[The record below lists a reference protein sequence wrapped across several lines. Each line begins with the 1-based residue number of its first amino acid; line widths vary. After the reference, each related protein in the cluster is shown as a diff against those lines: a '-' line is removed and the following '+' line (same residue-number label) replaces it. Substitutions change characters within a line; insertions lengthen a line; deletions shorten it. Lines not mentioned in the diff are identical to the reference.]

1 MAKEIAMSEN
11 AYWTVKAYNW
21 DSQTKNFVLSEW
33 ASGFSYS
40 QAERYLKQLR
50 DTKSFARLE
59 MTKVI
64 KEYPYE
70 IRN

>member
-1 MAKEIAMSEN
+1 MSVDREKF
-11 AYWTVKAYNW
+11 TVKAY
-21 DSQTKNFVLSEW
+21 DFTDGKYLLSEW